1 MDGEEW
7 RGKRRRG
14 GIKRAKMEEGRGLR
28 DEGKEGG
35 KRRRERR
42 GGDGG
47 KEGGISWI
55 KNSWFM

>member
-14 GIKRAKMEEGRGLR
+14 GIKREEGRGLR

-47 KEGGISWI
+47 KEG
-55 KNSWFM
+55 